1 MIKYVHKYSITN
13 ENNPMIKYVHKYSI
27 TNENNPMIKYVHK
40 YADGKKKL
48 FALKKMVKS
57 FKECDE
63 QESTQNP

>member
-1 MIKYVHKYSITN
+1 MIKYVHKYG
-13 ENNPMIKYVHKYSI
+13 I

>member
-1 MIKYVHKYSITN
+1 MIKYVHKYGITN
-13 ENNPMIKYVHKYSI
+13 ENNPMI
-27 TNENNPMIKYVHK
+27 HK